1 MMHRTTWV
9 RRGIAEMAVAAP
21 LALAPMLPAS
31 CTRQKRGSPRPGG
44 MERLVA
50 AEDVQS
56 RAAGVSG
63 KLVNRSNDTLLK
75 VRLMVTDQFRGTQE
89 RQPGA
94 NDPGGG
100 GGQLTVAGPIPPGAS
115 VPFNIQRAQ
124 PLPTRCDGTF
134 KTDVSVLGVTKQER
148 GAVATRTIPPISR

>member
-56 RAAGVSG
+56 SAAGVSG
-63 KLVNRSNDTLLK
+63 KLVNRSNDTLLT
-75 VRLMVTDQFRGTQE
+75 VRLMVTDQFQWTQE

-94 NDPGGG
+94 NDPGG

-115 VPFNIQRAQ
+115 VPFHIQRTQ
-124 PLPTRCDGTF
+124 PLPTRSDGTF
-134 KTDVSVLGVTKQER
+134 KTDVSVLGVTKQEP
-148 GAVATRTIPPISR
+148 GAAP